1 MSAGK
6 FTLDSSKVG
15 QHRAEVSKMRP
26 ECTAKAWAAIGAHCQ
41 QRTWLRR
48 TAPGLRLNLPDTIAL
63 SERIRKGTRPNDGLV
78 LNHYS
83 KSPDDDSICGR
94 ALDIPEAH
102 LVGQVLLG
110 HTKVLTPFLYVSY
123 PLGWRIWVQPAVG
136 RNPVNDDRGVPEHA
150 EEQLVVLCGEGLDV
164 RVD

>member
-1 MSAGK
+1 MPVLDYARIVSSSALTASSGSSPRRDAVVRHGK
-6 FTLDSSKVG
+6 YLY
-15 QHRAEVSKMRP
+15 P
-26 ECTAKAWAAIGAHCQ
+26 
-41 QRTWLRR
+41 
-48 TAPGLRLNLPDTIAL
+48 PGLRLNLPDTIAL
-63 SERIRKGTRPNDGLV
+63 SERIRKSTRPNDGLV

-83 KSPDDDSICGR
+83 ESPGDDSICGG

-150 EEQLVVLCGEGLDV
+150 EEQRVVLRVEGLDV
-164 RVD
+164 QVD